1 MKANK
6 TLVKVTSNNYTSPTF
21 KIWTF

>member
-6 TLVKVTSNNYTSPTF
+6 TLGIRMKAN
-21 KIWTF
+21 